1 MTRLDALD
9 VPRSL
14 AHKAKEFVGFR
25 TLNFIID
32 EYLRLIQV
40 SCATNNSLVVETLPW
55 ELFERAVGSL
65 PVHRLLKGRNPLL
78 LQDVVLVP
86 CNTPESEHWTLLA
99 VLPKEKSVV
108 VLDSI
113 PSNHIKHTSLDAIS
127 KMCGLLK
134 EINSSIDLNQ
144 WKLIVNKKGDVPE
157 QTNDYDYYLLVF
169 KTLGRQ
175 W

>member
-1 MTRLDALD
+1 MT
-9 VPRSL
+9 
-14 AHKAKEFVGFR
+14 
-25 TLNFIID
+25 
-32 EYLRLIQV
+32 
-40 SCATNNSLVVETLPW
+40 CAANNSLAVETLPW
-55 ELFERAVGSL
+55 ELFERADGSL

-108 VLDSI
+108 VLDSM

-134 EINSSIDLNQ
+134 EINSNVDLNQ
-144 WKLIVNKKGDVPE
+144 CKLIVNKKGDVPE
-157 QTNDYDYYLLVF
+157 QTNAYDCGVF
-169 KTLGRQ
+169 TCLYARCLQG
-175 W
+175 WLW